1 MKKTKFYLFPL
12 DLLNSIHNKRIRKK
26 KENQINHS
34 CKIESIIEE
43 ENNSQE
49 KKEEKSNKL
58 AKKRRRKNKSKK
70 EKEEDT
76 RNEKVNMAGEL
87 DKNF

>member
-1 MKKTKFYLFPL
+1 MPKFVINKQLERKITNKTLESLEKYHFYGDKNET
-12 DLLNSIHNKRIRKK
+12 DLV
-26 KENQINHS
+26 
-34 CKIESIIEE
+34 IEE

-87 DKNF
+87 DPNF